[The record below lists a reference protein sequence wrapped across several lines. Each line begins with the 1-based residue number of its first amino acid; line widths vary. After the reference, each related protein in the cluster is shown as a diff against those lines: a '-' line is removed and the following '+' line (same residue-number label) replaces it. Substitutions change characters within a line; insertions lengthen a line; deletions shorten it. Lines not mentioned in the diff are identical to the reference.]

1 MRSFQYLAIFTIVK
15 FNLVFSTLV
24 DQDTN
29 SDEEFE
35 DIFYHQSSKELL
47 CRNCKNKVLL
57 FYFLLKNISGNQY
70 STCTLL
76 DCIENEINWKWIY
89 IKSPRYFH
97 KIFAKKLWEI
107 NSVISILEFREINVF
122 ITELHYKLISRNF
135 FQVCI
140 NFVFC
145 HTTSHLV

>member
-1 MRSFQYLAIFTIVK
+1 MRSFHYLAIFTIVK

-35 DIFYHQSSKELL
+35 DIFYHKSSKELL

-70 STCTLL
+70 VHFYT
-76 DCIENEINWKWIY
+76 
-89 IKSPRYFH
+89 
-97 KIFAKKLWEI
+97 
-107 NSVISILEFREINVF
+107 V
-122 ITELHYKLISRNF
+122 
-135 FQVCI
+135 
-140 NFVFC
+140 
-145 HTTSHLV
+145 